1 MANPRLDGAHEGAR
15 LDRLGEITEL
25 STEAQDDVVSAP
37 CSQIY
42 NGLDTCQIIPSVY
55 YFQLCISNYSTS
67 GLGAHVKTISCTAV
81 TVSCPQVQYSSC
93 TWKMSKCILSQTK
106 KYSCINCTTKYLLLK
121 TVLAKNCFLTCRCII
136 QRQVKLRI

>member
-42 NGLDTCQIIPSVY
+42 NGLDT
-55 YFQLCISNYSTS
+55 
-67 GLGAHVKTISCTAV
+67 VK
-81 TVSCPQVQYSSC
+81 
-93 TWKMSKCILSQTK
+93 
-106 KYSCINCTTKYLLLK
+106 
-121 TVLAKNCFLTCRCII
+121 
-136 QRQVKLRI
+136 